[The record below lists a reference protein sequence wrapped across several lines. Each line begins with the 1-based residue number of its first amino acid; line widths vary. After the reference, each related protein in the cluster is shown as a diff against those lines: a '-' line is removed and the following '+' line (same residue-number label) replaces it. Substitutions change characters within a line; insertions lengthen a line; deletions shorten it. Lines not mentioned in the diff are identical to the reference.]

1 MEQIINF
8 IISFLQTVVVYL
20 YTLVNYIITL
30 AYNLLN
36 SNGITQVS
44 EQTETLF
51 TPDNDTFQIWS
62 LIYQKLT
69 IFTLSYTPLIL
80 VDNPDVIQSYYNF
93 ELLNKNLNLN
103 RQWITDFT
111 VNKDFE
117 KSFETLFF
125 LNQSVQEIINS
136 TKSCYYKE
144 LLYPLL
150 AWSKC
155 ATLQNEIIFLTY
167 DLSSNQLKVDAILEK
182 LQTEN
187 SKFLLNNFSNHCEN
201 KYNTTE
207 LIVYLWAFLGIYR
220 TILNT
225 TYPDIYPNP
234 WEQIKQLVE
243 QLINQLIQDLGIE
256 FDGSNYLELELNQF
270 SNFVTLIN
278 QKNKLDDSSI
288 LIYSIFFYFPSPFI
302 N

>member
-20 YTLVNYIITL
+20 YTLINYIITL

-44 EQTETLF
+44 EQTETFF

-69 IFTLSYTPLIL
+69 IFTVSYTPLIL
-80 VDNPDVIQSYYNF
+80 VDNPDVIQSYYDF

-111 VNKDFE
+111 VDKDFE
-117 KSFETLFF
+117 KSFETLFL
-125 LNQSVQEIINS
+125 LNQSVQKIINS
-136 TKSCYYKE
+136 TKSCYYKK
-144 LLYPLL
+144 LLYPLS

-167 DLSSNQLKVDAILEK
+167 DLSSDQLKVDTILEK

-187 SKFLLNNFSNHCEN
+187 SKFLLNNFSNHSED
-201 KYNTTE
+201 KYNRTE

-220 TILNT
+220 TMSNT
-225 TYPDIYPNP
+225 AYPDIYPNP

-243 QLINQLIQDLGIE
+243 ELINQLIQDLEIE
-256 FDGSNYLELELNQF
+256 FDGNNYLELELNQF

-278 QKNKLDDSSI
+278 QKKIS
-288 LIYSIFFYFPSPFI
+288 
-302 N
+302 